1 MGSTLDSPGIKSE
14 LKGRNIWVMHY
25 ETTQWDILSSFIIQ
39 LFLISYRHSLHSPS
53 NTNQSVKLVGVIRIT
68 TEEMTVTFF
77 PISVLFFLLLLGI
90 NKIHHVV
97 AQSPAYGTW
106 EYLHGSNEP
115 LWHNIL
121 HPHTFLHHF
130 PNLKMKL
137 GWFGS
142 AKQHRWGNSDQ
153 PSDFIR
159 TLLLKSLSFLRYIFD

>member
-1 MGSTLDSPGIKSE
+1 MWG
-14 LKGRNIWVMHY
+14 
-25 ETTQWDILSSFIIQ
+25 
-39 LFLISYRHSLHSPS
+39 

-106 EYLHGSNEP
+106 KYLHGSNEP

-121 HPHTFLHHF
+121 HTYTFLHHF

-137 GWFGS
+137 G
-142 AKQHRWGNSDQ
+142 
-153 PSDFIR
+153 
-159 TLLLKSLSFLRYIFD
+159 